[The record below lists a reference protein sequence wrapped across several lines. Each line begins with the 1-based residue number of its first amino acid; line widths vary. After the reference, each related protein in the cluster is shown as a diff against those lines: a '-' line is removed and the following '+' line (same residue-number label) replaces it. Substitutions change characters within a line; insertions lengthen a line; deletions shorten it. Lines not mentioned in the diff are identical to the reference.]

1 MDYTV
6 SPFGLLD
13 LDMSIELLLGDLPPL
28 PEHTSVTPVSED
40 SCADELFPRFK
51 RASQIIDIKGG
62 SRCPAQ
68 LARPYRH
75 HDAKDILLH
84 LNVCLPLCA
93 GHLLVAW
100 GVHPF
105 DAHDLSAISRLPSS
119 FILRFYTLPDLATR
133 GTASEGTATRTS
145 GQYLVLTKKQRM
157 VQSPSPFGPLGM
169 SVHHAELFYLSMQ
182 SGALTQPL
190 LPRPRW

>member
-119 FILRFYTLPDLATR
+119 FILVARKCCVSSGVSSKSTSTSPGSSDFTRFQ
-133 GTASEGTATRTS
+133 TS
-145 GQYLVLTKKQRM
+145 LHAAQQAKGQ
-157 VQSPSPFGPLGM
+157 
-169 SVHHAELFYLSMQ
+169 
-182 SGALTQPL
+182 
-190 LPRPRW
+190 PRERVGNT